1 MHSKMREWS
10 ILEQPNGA
18 LQDCFHTPMVQRHGG
33 DSWTF
38 PSQGWR
44 PRVDQKSREP
54 SLASPISR
62 KPSNSFNED
71 GRTAEACRRK
81 NRRHTHTHT
90 HPHAPLLLFL
100 PVPPFPPVE
109 PPRCGRGML
118 AVPSRCSIFRAFRY
132 FPINRKARARAFARS
147 LARSLAR
154 SRANRNKK
162 KRHVYTYM
170 CRTRECPRAHAR
182 AHACTP
188 KYTGTRKHTYAIVYL
203 YYRARVF

>member
-1 MHSKMREWS
+1 MASKL
-10 ILEQPNGA
+10 ILEFYHITSFHKNCYIQETYETNNKLEQDEKVVHSGA
-18 LQDCFHTPMVQRHGG
+18 IDDPRPFAHATGSTLEQRYAPSR
-33 DSWTF
+33 DS
-38 PSQGWR
+38 SASSSRGWR
-44 PRVDQKSREP
+44 SRVDQKSREP

-71 GRTAEACRRK
+71 GRMAEACRRK

-100 PVPPFPPVE
+100 PVPLPLWY

-147 LARSLAR
+147 LACSLAR
-154 SRANRNKK
+154 PVSRK
-162 KRHVYTYM
+162 
-170 CRTRECPRAHAR
+170 
-182 AHACTP
+182 
-188 KYTGTRKHTYAIVYL
+188 
-203 YYRARVF
+203 

>member
-1 MHSKMREWS
+1 MPERWHARVSSMSSSR
-10 ILEQPNGA
+10 
-18 LQDCFHTPMVQRHGG
+18 
-33 DSWTF
+33 
-38 PSQGWR
+38 GWR
-44 PRVDQKSREP
+44 SRVDQKSREP
-54 SLASPISR
+54 PLASPISR

-71 GRTAEACRRK
+71 GLTAEACRRK
-81 NRRHTHTHT
+81 NRRHTHTHI

-100 PVPPFPPVE
+100 PVPLPLWN

-162 KRHVYTYM
+162 KYT
-170 CRTRECPRAHAR
+170 RTCAARASACAR
-182 AHACTP
+182 AH
-188 KYTGTRKHTYAIVYL
+188 TRARRNI
-203 YYRARVF
+203 RARVNTRTRSCTYTIAHAYSDKASNAKKSRDCKREGAT